1 MWQMQQMH
9 GIITATSKTIDT
21 TNVKDTTAET
31 TDTAKIIKD
40 AMTKIT
46 DTTKIIKDATV
57 ETIDTTIMKDTIAKT
72 ANIAN
77 MIKDAIAERLIQQ
90 IINKRCHDKT
100 TIAISSK

>member
-1 MWQMQQMH
+1 MQQMH
-9 GIITATSKTIDT
+9 GRITTTSKTIDT

-31 TDTAKIIKD
+31 TDTSKIIKD

-46 DTTKIIKDATV
+46 DTT
-57 ETIDTTIMKDTIAKT
+57 
-72 ANIAN
+72 N
-77 MIKDAIAERLIQQ
+77 MIKDAIAEQLIQK